1 MPLYYWYMAISQTV
15 VRIAGGI
22 IVAVF
27 NYMSDM
33 DLYRLTITEGTSDVI
48 RDGDLI
54 TIDVQDVVPGD
65 IVRLAPGYASF
76 DMAIL
81 KSNHIVVDE
90 AGLTGEVNPIA
101 KTPLDPLNLDAKYDP
116 VTNRTSTIFA
126 GTSILECGSRHGLEG
141 DFAIVVQ
148 TGSFTAKGNLL
159 SSVLSYERHM
169 YEFHREIKLV
179 RGKILSA
186 QSRLKLVL
194 SHRRL
199 LPTE

>member
-1 MPLYYWYMAISQTV
+1 MAISQTV

-22 IVAVF
+22 TVAVF

-54 TIDVQDVVPGD
+54 TIDVRDVVPGD

-101 KTPLDPLNLDAKYDP
+101 KTPLDPLNSESMYDP
-116 VTNRTSTIFA
+116 VANRSSTIFA
-126 GTSILECGSRHGLEG
+126 GTSIIECGNRHGVEG
-141 DFAIVVQ
+141 DLAVVVQ
-148 TGSFTAKGNLL
+148 TGSFTTKGNLL
-159 SSVLSYERHM
+159 SSVLSYERHL
-169 YEFHREIKLV
+169 YKFHREMKLV
-179 RGKILSA
+179 RGRNTVTFILFECCFHPA
-186 QSRLKLVL
+186 DG
-194 SHRRL
+194 
-199 LPTE
+199 